1 MFLIFQKTWIF
12 HLTCSSFVVASPA
25 PKAEVNVAREHE
37 WISCLPDS
45 SLPVRP
51 SCVCA
56 PRFLLPPVCSLSNC
70 AMEVPCWL
78 LLPKRQAHHHHLSGI
93 QELSTNVSLSS
104 LTHMVMNNRPTYP
117 VPSWFT
123 SVSFFLDLPYLIS
136 HSPHFSSSSLFL
148 ISLSFINHLV

>member
-1 MFLIFQKTWIF
+1 MFLIFKKTWIF
-12 HLTCSSFVVASPA
+12 HQTCSSFVVASPA

-37 WISCLPDS
+37 WIGCLPDS

-117 VPSWFT
+117 CTQLIYFC
-123 SVSFFLDLPYLIS
+123 FFLPR
-136 HSPHFSSSSLFL
+136 P
-148 ISLSFINHLV
+148 SLSHLSLSTFLFQLSLLDLIILY